1 MVHQVRSSLLK
12 TGFDFGEEF
21 SHTHTHMS
29 PLLKFKVIVF
39 SFLDEF
45 DIMNM
50 IILEP
55 GLNLKKIL
63 LLYSSTGELFL
74 QMKSI
79 VSS

>member
-1 MVHQVRSSLLK
+1 MVHRVRSSLLK

-21 SHTHTHMS
+21 SHTHTP

-45 DIMNM
+45 DIINM

-55 GLNLKKIL
+55 GLNLKNPIAV
-63 LLYSSTGELFL
+63 LF
-74 QMKSI
+74 
-79 VSS
+79 